1 VETRRPYAPAR
12 SSRAD
17 LPYTCPVDQDAP
29 LSRPVPARP
38 TLPTDLLPAD
48 LPYTRH
54 LPNRPALPTLPKP
67 AASRATY
74 PIPTLCHHSLASRYI
89 LHGHPPPP
97 ERLTLYRSPHNSTG
111 AARPPPRARRAEA
124 GFGQPEHAAQAR
136 RRTSPDEPTLYR
148 LPAKD
153 PSEHTVLRVHLRVL
167 SL

>member
-1 VETRRPYAPAR
+1 MHPPAHPGLTYPIPAR
-12 SSRAD
+12 STRMPPSA
-17 LPYTCPVDQDAP
+17 
-29 LSRPVPARP
+29 VPARP

-111 AARPPPRARRAEA
+111 AARPPERGGLRRALA
-124 GFGQPEHAAQAR
+124 SQSMRPKPAAAPP
-136 RRTSPDEPTLYR
+136 RTS
-148 LPAKD
+148 LPYTGSRPKTRAST
-153 PSEHTVLRVHLRVL
+153 PCSVYTSE
-167 SL
+167 SSPCKAP